1 MRTAFETVA
10 VAFSMFSALPMP
22 RVAWKDSNMRYALC
36 AFPLV
41 GLAIGLAQI
50 LWAAVCGLGL
60 PPVLRGM
67 GLCLLPVWLTGGI
80 HLDGY
85 ADTCD
90 ARASFASPARRQE
103 ILRDPH
109 LGAFAAIRLSAYFI
123 ADFALWTAL
132 PEAPWGLLLLA
143 PCASRALSGLAIT
156 SFPLAAESSLA
167 KTFADAAARSRAKAV
182 LAALSALLLLGLC
195 AQGLGGAAMAL
206 AGLACFFRYRR
217 IAKREFGG
225 LSGDLAGWFLQTAEI
240 WMLAALCAVQWGGRI
255 LCF

>member
-1 MRTAFETVA
+1 MDR
-10 VAFSMFSALPMP
+10 
-22 RVAWKDSNMRYALC
+22 
-36 AFPLV
+36 
-41 GLAIGLAQI
+41 
-50 LWAAVCGLGL
+50 AA
-60 PPVLRGM
+60 
-67 GLCLLPVWLTGGI
+67 GG
-80 HLDGY
+80 
-85 ADTCD
+85 A
-90 ARASFASPARRQE
+90 
-103 ILRDPH
+103 
-109 LGAFAAIRLSAYFI
+109 LGA
-123 ADFALWTAL
+123 
-132 PEAPWGLLLLA
+132 APGLA

-206 AGLACFFRYRR
+206 AGLACFFRCRR
-217 IAKREFGG
+217 IANREFGG

>member
-1 MRTAFETVA
+1 
-10 VAFSMFSALPMP
+10 
-22 RVAWKDSNMRYALC
+22 MRYALC

-109 LGAFAAIRLSAYFI
+109 LGAFAAIRLGAYFI

-156 SFPLAAESSLA
+156 SFPLAA
-167 KTFADAAARSRAKAV
+167 
-182 LAALSALLLLGLC
+182 
-195 AQGLGGAAMAL
+195 
-206 AGLACFFRYRR
+206 
-217 IAKREFGG
+217 
-225 LSGDLAGWFLQTAEI
+225 
-240 WMLAALCAVQWGGRI
+240 
-255 LCF
+255 